1 MKKGIKEYFFLI
13 DLAKTKNTSS
23 NEIEFTQTKNKPLCI
38 FSKEYEDKLIM
49 VFLLRGEIFKKL
61 VLEFSYDNKVYNI
74 ILKPKYE
81 SFIFKTNLKL
91 KEESDLKIPQKL
103 NLTQIVNYFFE
114 ALEKYDGPKSD
125 AFFHDL
131 IALYKDNPDYNLLIN
146 IFVKIYR
153 TNFCQELLYVFNNNS
168 KRLTQEKYI
177 IQEGLEEHKDL
188 FEHIYFMWKSNHF
201 DDVNIIYCYGLILS
215 YFINYSPEIFESIVN
230 GLYMEK
236 HYEILFEVLLTYR
249 IYFLKKTNLKEEILV
264 TMIQYAIRD
273 KSSSE
278 LKIALPYLN
287 DIKDIKIF
295 FNIIRK
301 IKEEITEIKD
311 FEPIA
316 TPSIEHEKDLDI
328 YDLLKIIDEIL
339 AFSKYKKILLIN
351 FNRSFWNMVAN
362 KLSELK
368 NKMIEDVYYCCE
380 MQERLKKY
388 YILVEEL
395 IPNENDKIRKEIKS
409 IYKKDL
415 FLQQINKKVK
425 NYIQDNQ
432 KIGGG
437 GGIKDIYE
445 SDISNSE
452 SKIINLKQPKNE
464 SKFVEKIIDNSNENN
479 NLDIKIEEKILILTN
494 DAKNAITL
502 HFQSCDQTLNYAVT
516 CKIRERFSVI
526 VGEILDR
533 EPKFQENDFYCLCN
547 GSKIKEHQTIQEN
560 RLKDGD
566 RIIIQTVQ

>member
-23 NEIEFTQTKNKPLCI
+23 NEIEFTQTENKPLCI

-81 SFIFKTNLKL
+81 SFIFKTILKL

-103 NLTQIVNYFFE
+103 NLTQIVNCFFE

-168 KRLTQEKYI
+168 KRLTQEEYI
-177 IQEGLEEHKDL
+177 IQKGLEKHKDL
-188 FEHIYFMWKSNHF
+188 FERIYFMWKSNHF
-201 DDVNIIYCYGLILS
+201 DDMNIIYCYGLILS

-264 TMIQYAIRD
+264 TMIQYTIRD
-273 KSSSE
+273 KSSSK
-278 LKIALPYLN
+278 LKIALSYLN
-287 DIKDIKIF
+287 NIQDIKIF
-295 FNIIRK
+295 FNIIIK

-316 TPSIEHEKDLDI
+316 TPSIEHEKYLDI
-328 YDLLKIIDEIL
+328 DDLLRIIDEIL

-351 FNRSFWNMVAN
+351 FNRSFWNMIAN

-368 NKMIEDVYYCCE
+368 NKMIEDVYYCCK

-395 IPNENDKIRKEIKS
+395 IPNENDEIRKEIKS

-415 FLQQINKKVK
+415 FLQQINKKVGGCV
-425 NYIQDNQ
+425 QDNQ

-560 RLKDGD
+560 KLKDGD
-566 RIIIQTVQ
+566 RIIIQIVQ

>member
-1 MKKGIKEYFFLI
+1 
-13 DLAKTKNTSS
+13 
-23 NEIEFTQTKNKPLCI
+23 
-38 FSKEYEDKLIM
+38 
-49 VFLLRGEIFKKL
+49 
-61 VLEFSYDNKVYNI
+61 
-74 ILKPKYE
+74 
-81 SFIFKTNLKL
+81 
-91 KEESDLKIPQKL
+91 
-103 NLTQIVNYFFE
+103 
-114 ALEKYDGPKSD
+114 
-125 AFFHDL
+125 
-131 IALYKDNPDYNLLIN
+131 
-146 IFVKIYR
+146 
-153 TNFCQELLYVFNNNS
+153 
-168 KRLTQEKYI
+168 
-177 IQEGLEEHKDL
+177 
-188 FEHIYFMWKSNHF
+188 
-201 DDVNIIYCYGLILS
+201 
-215 YFINYSPEIFESIVN
+215 
-230 GLYMEK
+230 
-236 HYEILFEVLLTYR
+236 
-249 IYFLKKTNLKEEILV
+249 
-264 TMIQYAIRD
+264 
-273 KSSSE
+273 
-278 LKIALPYLN
+278 
-287 DIKDIKIF
+287 
-295 FNIIRK
+295 
-301 IKEEITEIKD
+301 
-311 FEPIA
+311 
-316 TPSIEHEKDLDI
+316 
-328 YDLLKIIDEIL
+328 
-339 AFSKYKKILLIN
+339 
-351 FNRSFWNMVAN
+351 MVAN

-368 NKMIEDVYYCCE
+368 NKMIEDVYYCCK

-415 FLQQINKKVK
+415 FLQQINKNVK

-533 EPKFQENDFYCLCN
+533 EPKVQENDFYCLCN

-560 RLKDGD
+560 KLKDGD
-566 RIIIQTVQ
+566 RIIIQTVL

>member
-23 NEIEFTQTKNKPLCI
+23 NEIEFTQTENKPLCI

-81 SFIFKTNLKL
+81 SFIFKTILKL

-103 NLTQIVNYFFE
+103 NLTQIVNCFFE

-168 KRLTQEKYI
+168 QILTQEEYI
-177 IQEGLEEHKDL
+177 IQEGLEKHKDL
-188 FEHIYFMWKSNHF
+188 FERIYFMWKSNHF
-201 DDVNIIYCYGLILS
+201 DDMNIIYCYGLILS

-264 TMIQYAIRD
+264 NMIQYTIRD
-273 KSSSE
+273 KSSSK

-287 DIKDIKIF
+287 NIQDIKIF

-316 TPSIEHEKDLDI
+316 TPSIVHEKDLDI
-328 YDLLKIIDEIL
+328 YDLFKIIDDIL
-339 AFSKYKKILLIN
+339 DFSKYKKILLIN
-351 FNRSFWNMVAN
+351 FNRSFWNMIAN

-368 NKMIEDVYYCCE
+368 NKMIEDVYYCCK